1 MSGSEH
7 AEMVNKTE
15 VYILSGFLGSG
26 KTTLLKRLLLQE
38 KKDGRKTAVMMNELG
53 KVSIDSEAVDG
64 EVPLKELLGGCICCS
79 IQDKLES
86 QLQSL
91 LLDEKPEVI
100 YIETTGAA
108 HPVEVLD
115 AVLSPLFADKLQVK
129 GIMTAIDG
137 MRWLARK
144 SLSPQVQ
151 QLLIEQV
158 RHADLILV
166 NKSDEMSSSEQ
177 ASAVMD
183 IQSFNQHAVP
193 ILTTYSKVSAEAVRG
208 LKTNRKTGAE
218 KASLKDLNL
227 GSYVHT
233 FKGPVS
239 QEAFDSFLR
248 ELPDSVFRIKG
259 YIKFSAEGYPFLF
272 QFSYGMPLYMKEYMN
287 MPLNMVFIGENID
300 WEQISRKLKD
310 ME

>member
-1 MSGSEH
+1 LSGSEH

-26 KTTLLKRLLLQE
+26 KTTLLKKLLLQE

-86 QLQSL
+86 QLQGL
-91 LLDEKPEVI
+91 LYDEKPEVI

-137 MRWLARK
+137 MRWLCRK

-166 NKSDEMSSSEQ
+166 NKSDEMTSSEQ
-177 ASAVMD
+177 ASAVME
-183 IQSFNQHAVP
+183 IQSFNQHVMP
-193 ILTTYSKVSAEAVRG
+193 ILTTYSKVSMDMVRG

-218 KASLKDLNL
+218 KASIKDLNL

-239 QEAFDSFLR
+239 QEAFESFLR
-248 ELPDSVFRIKG
+248 ELPDSIFRIKG

-272 QFSYGMPLYMKEYMN
+272 QFSYGMPIYMKEYMN

-300 WEQISRKLKD
+300 WEQVSGKLKD

>member
-1 MSGSEH
+1 
-7 AEMVNKTE
+7 MVNKTE

-64 EVPLKELLGGCICCS
+64 DVPLKELLGGCICCS

-129 GIMTAIDG
+129 GIITAIDG
-137 MRWLARK
+137 MRWLSRK

-166 NKSDEMSSSEQ
+166 NKSDEMTSSEQ
-177 ASAVMD
+177 ASAVME
-183 IQSFNQHAVP
+183 IQSFNLHAVP
-193 ILTTYSKVSAEAVRG
+193 ILTTYSKVSAGTVRG

-218 KASLKDLNL
+218 KTSLKDLNL

-239 QEAFDSFLR
+239 QEAFESFLR
-248 ELPDSVFRIKG
+248 ELPDSIFRIKG

-300 WEQISRKLKD
+300 WEQVSGKLKG
-310 ME
+310 MEWSE